1 MKRYVIKYLTR
12 SEQDDT
18 EFTFQELKEQ
28 FKIEDDEWNTKI
40 DKCEDTFDLLQV
52 VNEFDREYDFE
63 EVFYS
68 NLKKIRND
76 RGMTKVSL
84 ADKSNV
90 SVNIIAKYETGER
103 DIDKASIENLSKLAS
118 TLGVKISDILEN
130 NKLIK
135 NVEKCM

>member
-1 MKRYVIKYLTR
+1 MTKYIIKYLIR
-12 SEQDDT
+12 DEQDDT
-18 EFTFQELKEQ
+18 EYTFDELKNQ
-28 FKIEDDEWNTKI
+28 FKIEDEKYNKRI
-40 DKCEDTFDLLQV
+40 DMCEDTFDLLQV
-52 VNEFDREYDFE
+52 VNEYDREYDFK

-76 RGMTKVSL
+76 RGMTKVGL

>member
-1 MKRYVIKYLTR
+1 MTKYIIKYLIR
-12 SEQDDT
+12 DEQDGT
-18 EFTFQELKEQ
+18 EYTFDELKNQ
-28 FKIEDDEWNTKI
+28 FKIEDEEYNKRI
-40 DKCEDTFDLLQV
+40 DMCEDTFDLLQV
-52 VNEFDREYDFE
+52 VNEYDREYDFK

-76 RGMTKVSL
+76 RGMTKVGL

>member
-1 MKRYVIKYLTR
+1 MTKYIIKYLIR
-12 SEQDDT
+12 DEQDDT
-18 EFTFQELKEQ
+18 EYTFDELKNQ
-28 FKIEDDEWNTKI
+28 FKIEDEEYNKRI

-52 VNEFDREYDFE
+52 VNEYDREYDFK

>member
-1 MKRYVIKYLTR
+1 MTKYIIKYLIR
-12 SEQDDT
+12 DEQDDT
-18 EFTFQELKEQ
+18 EYTFDELKNQ
-28 FKIEDDEWNTKI
+28 FKIEDEEYNKRI

-52 VNEFDREYDFE
+52 VNEYDREYDFK

-76 RGMTKVSL
+76 RGMTKVGL

-90 SVNIIAKYETGER
+90 SVNIITKHETGER

>member
-52 VNEFDREYDFE
+52 VNEFDRE
-63 EVFYS
+63 
-68 NLKKIRND
+68 
-76 RGMTKVSL
+76 
-84 ADKSNV
+84 
-90 SVNIIAKYETGER
+90 
-103 DIDKASIENLSKLAS
+103 
-118 TLGVKISDILEN
+118 
-130 NKLIK
+130 
-135 NVEKCM
+135 